1 MARLGRGH
9 WQRVVSKFEES
20 GLTQAAFCEAHGLTL
35 GAFRSWLYRLRRERG
50 SARPAFVEV
59 TTSKES
65 LTQQACVIRIAGAEL
80 RFESL
85 PDAQYLGALL
95 RAASSEPR

>member
-1 MARLGRGH
+1 M
-9 WQRVVSKFEES
+9 VSKFEASE
-20 GLTQAAFCEAHGLTL
+20 LTQAAFCEAHGLTL

-50 SARPAFVEV
+50 SASPGFVEV
-59 TTSKES
+59 TASKES
-65 LTQQACVIRIAGAEL
+65 SAQQACVIRIGGAEL

-95 RAASSEPR
+95 RAASDTTSEPR